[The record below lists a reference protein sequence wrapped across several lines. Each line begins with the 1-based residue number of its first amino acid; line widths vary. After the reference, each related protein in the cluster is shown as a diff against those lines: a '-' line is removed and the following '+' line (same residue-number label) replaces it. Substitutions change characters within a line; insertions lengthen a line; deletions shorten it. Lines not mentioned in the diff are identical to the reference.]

1 MLQNVHQISK
11 VCKLYKIHIRL
22 HHSYLK
28 FQFSTILLKLVQ
40 RFMNY
45 MKMQFFL
52 HKEGFCLVSYKKKGK
67 KILHL
72 SKRTNN
78 IVA

>member
-22 HHSYLK
+22 YHSYLK

-45 MKMQFFL
+45 MKMQFFFL
-52 HKEGFCLVSYKKKGK
+52 HKEGFCLVSYKKKTYK
-67 KILHL
+67 
-72 SKRTNN
+72 
-78 IVA
+78 

>member
-22 HHSYLK
+22 YHSYLK

-52 HKEGFCLVSYKKKGK
+52 HKEGFCLVSHPKKC
-67 KILHL
+67 
-72 SKRTNN
+72 TNN

>member
-22 HHSYLK
+22 YHSYLK

-45 MKMQFFL
+45 MKMQFF
-52 HKEGFCLVSYKKKGK
+52 FYIKKDFVWFLTK
-67 KILHL
+67 K
-72 SKRTNN
+72 KRTNN

>member
-22 HHSYLK
+22 YHSYLK

-52 HKEGFCLVSYKKKGK
+52 HKEGFCLVSYKKN
-67 KILHL
+67 
-72 SKRTNN
+72 RTNN

>member
-11 VCKLYKIHIRL
+11 VCKLCKIHIRL
-22 HHSYLK
+22 YHSYLK

-45 MKMQFFL
+45 MKMQFFFL
-52 HKEGFCLVSYKKKGK
+52 QKEGFCLVSYKKN
-67 KILHL
+67 
-72 SKRTNN
+72 RTNN